1 MSTTRSPRGWAG
13 GFQAREVLLGLT
25 SQPTYRG
32 SGRNAA
38 RPLRS
43 PLPWPPAHEGARFVI
58 RSVGQLNRWVSGPP
72 LARQR
77 VQGEVDVLVCR
88 VQVER
93 GTDPTSA
100 NGRPYPSG
108 REHYSKLPQPGRRK
122 EMASIPW
129 GKGIEAIVFHTIV
142 DERRVITIHASRRAL
157 GGRPGSAAGA
167 TRRDGMSV
175 SVSLSPPRPPGSRL
189 RRPMLARPA
198 VLGPRSRAPLS
209 GNGRLMPGG

>member
-1 MSTTRSPRGWAG
+1 MFFVTVIYNPVAVRNLAGSRREPGTSLADCWSHASGICRRHSKASRNPYRPLPSAERRPKQSHSRPGWSAPRPSPTRGILWRFRCCAGRRHPASPSVSTTRSPRGWAG

-108 REHYSKLPQPGRRK
+108 REHS
-122 EMASIPW
+122 S
-129 GKGIEAIVFHTIV
+129 
-142 DERRVITIHASRRAL
+142 
-157 GGRPGSAAGA
+157 
-167 TRRDGMSV
+167 
-175 SVSLSPPRPPGSRL
+175 
-189 RRPMLARPA
+189 
-198 VLGPRSRAPLS
+198 
-209 GNGRLMPGG
+209 

>member
-1 MSTTRSPRGWAG
+1 VTGWRASLRLPRDYYLRRDTNDYSVDPAVIGRRIEVVAHPQRVRAFCDGKLVAVRERVWARR
-13 GFQAREVLLGLT
+13 QR
-25 SQPTYRG
+25 
-32 SGRNAA
+32 
-38 RPLRS
+38 
-43 PLPWPPAHEGARFVI
+43 
-58 RSVGQLNRWVSGPP
+58 PP

-100 NGRPYPSG
+100 NGRPYPSR
-108 REHYSKLPQPGRRK
+108 REHYCKLPQPGHRK

-142 DERRVITIHASRRAL
+142 DERRVITIHASRGAL
-157 GGRPGSAAGA
+157 GGRPAPAAGA
-167 TRRDGMSV
+167 TCRDGMSV
-175 SVSLSPPRPPGSRL
+175 SVSLSPPRPPGRRL

-209 GNGRLMPGG
+209 S